1 MAAFGQSTAD
11 SFIRFYSIPSYGH
24 GFGPR
29 NLSYDGL
36 DVLRNWVEGGVAPK
50 TTASVDSNKGA
61 NRGRPMCRWPARPI
75 FTSVAGASRGATVN
89 FTCRKP

>member
-61 NRGRPMCRWPARPI
+61 NRSRPMCRWPARPI
-75 FTSVAGASRGATVN
+75 STGVVGAPLDAIVN
-89 FTCRKP
+89 FRCRKP